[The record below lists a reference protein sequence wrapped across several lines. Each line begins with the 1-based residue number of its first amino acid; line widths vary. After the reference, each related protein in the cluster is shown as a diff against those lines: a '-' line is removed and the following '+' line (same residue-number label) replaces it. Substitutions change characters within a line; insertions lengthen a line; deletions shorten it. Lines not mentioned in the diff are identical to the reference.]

1 MKLRILSITN
11 KPAAWLHQGVSHFMT
26 KFPPG
31 LRPELVEISSKKSI
45 RGVKSKLSDE
55 RDRIKNRLNPGSVLI
70 VLDERGDSITSS
82 ELAKKLDSWMLDDR
96 SVDFIVGGT
105 EGLHVSLKA
114 EANELFSLSRLT
126 LPHQMARLF
135 LIEALYRASTIL
147 FNHPYHRS

>member
-31 LRPELVEISSKKSI
+31 LRPELVEISSNNSI
-45 RGVKSKLSDE
+45 REVKSKLSDE
-55 RDRIKNRLNPGSVLI
+55 RDRIKNRLNTGSVLI
-70 VLDERGDSITSS
+70 VLDERGESITSS

-105 EGLHVSLKA
+105 EGLHLSLKA

-135 LIEALYRASTIL
+135 LVEALYRASTIL

>member
-11 KPAAWLHQGVSHFMT
+11 KPAAWLHQGVGHFMT

-96 SVDFIVGGT
+96 SIDFIVGGA
-105 EGLHVSLKA
+105 EGLDVSLKA

>member
-1 MKLRILSITN
+1 
-11 KPAAWLHQGVSHFMT
+11 MT

-82 ELAKKLDSWMLDDR
+82 ELAKKLD
-96 SVDFIVGGT
+96 
-105 EGLHVSLKA
+105 
-114 EANELFSLSRLT
+114 
-126 LPHQMARLF
+126 
-135 LIEALYRASTIL
+135 
-147 FNHPYHRS
+147 

>member
-31 LRPELVEISSKKSI
+31 LRPELVEISSNKSI
-45 RGVKSKLSDE
+45 REVKSKLSDE
-55 RDRIKNRLNPGSVLI
+55 RDRIKKRLNPGSVLI
-70 VLDERGDSITSS
+70 VLDECGESITSS

-96 SVDFIVGGT
+96 SVDFIVGGS

>member
-11 KPAAWLHQGVSHFMT
+11 KPAAWLDQGVSHFMT
-26 KFPPG
+26 KFPPV

-55 RDRIKNRLNPGSVLI
+55 RDRIKNRLNPDSVLI